1 VRLASVL
8 KGNPLLGQ
16 AQAKGKW
23 TLNQHKLVA
32 AWMSILLTFQLATI
46 YTSWVLANI
55 MTSWLSLWLAF
66 GNVAEPQGADFHI
79 IVFQKIWADY
89 IYTYIYTA
97 IFVRSWW
104 SEWGVVAATHCHS
117 WWRWWANTLWVT
129 LTRVVTTTLSYQY
142 VNFGLAGTVKIT
154 VYFKQSFIVEFSLQS
169 HICNLLNELV
179 EKIQCSELT
188 VTLLSVLWSVM
199 GKTASECL
207 SVWLVLNLMLIFSHV
222 IG

>member
-1 VRLASVL
+1 
-8 KGNPLLGQ
+8 
-16 AQAKGKW
+16 
-23 TLNQHKLVA
+23 
-32 AWMSILLTFQLATI
+32 
-46 YTSWVLANI
+46 

-79 IVFQKIWADY
+79 IVFLKIWADY

-97 IFVRSWW
+97 IFVRSCW

-154 VYFKQSFIVEFSLQS
+154 VYFKQVLLWSFL
-169 HICNLLNELV
+169 CNLIYVISWMNWLRRFSALNWQWLFLV
-179 EKIQCSELT
+179 YCD
-188 VTLLSVLWSVM
+188 LWWVRQPVN
-199 GKTASECL
+199 AW
-207 SVWLVLNLMLIFSHV
+207 VYD
-222 IG
+222 

>member
-1 VRLASVL
+1 MNL
-8 KGNPLLGQ
+8 KPTQACCSLNEYTNDFSISHYIYLLSAGQ
-16 AQAKGKW
+16 
-23 TLNQHKLVA
+23 HHD
-32 AWMSILLTFQLATI
+32 
-46 YTSWVLANI
+46 I
-55 MTSWLSLWLAF
+55 MTESLACFWKCGRTSGCRFSHNLSRS
-66 GNVAEPQGADFHI
+66 
-79 IVFQKIWADY
+79 Y

-104 SEWGVVAATHCHS
+104 SEWGVAAATHCHS

-142 VNFGLAGTVKIT
+142 ANIGLAGTVKKS

-199 GKTASECL
+199 GKTACECL
-207 SVWLVLNLMLIFSHV
+207 SVWLVLNLMLIFSDV

>member
-8 KGNPLLGQ
+8 KCNPLLGQ

-23 TLNQHKLVA
+23 PLNQHKLVA
-32 AWMSILLTFQLATI
+32 ASMSILLTFPLATVHI
-46 YTSWVLANI
+46 SWVPVNS
-55 MTSWLSLWLAF
+55 MTSWLGLWVAF
-66 GNVAEPQGADFHI
+66 GNVVEPQDADFHI
-79 IVFQKIWADY
+79 IVFLKIWADY
-89 IYTYIYTA
+89 IYTYMYTA
-97 IFVRSWW
+97 KFVRGWW

-117 WWRWWANTLWVT
+117 WWRWWASTLWVT

-154 VYFKQSFIVEFSLQS
+154 VYFEQSFIVEFSLQS

-179 EKIQCSELT
+179 EKIQCSELS
-188 VTLLSVLWSVM
+188 VTPLSVLWSVM
-199 GKTASECL
+199 GKTACECL
-207 SVWLVLNLMLIFSHV
+207 SVWLFLNRMLIFSYV